1 MIDIYQKQYNF
12 FSLEQVFLF
21 PILISIIFAKNF
33 AFKRVINKVLLKFD
47 VKKFVLWTFAL
58 FSLYSNC
65 AIESK

>member
-47 VKKFVLWTFAL
+47 VKKFVL
-58 FSLYSNC
+58 
-65 AIESK
+65 